1 MKKQE
6 GAQTLKIVLALL
18 AGAALGVGAHEYT
31 KDKSGSLI
39 PAALENEASAI
50 INNKTQPHYNTV
62 YDHSFRPTGFAGSY
76 LAGFF
81 AQRHHDWEN
90 AHNFMEKSISEDTTN
105 SVLLKRAIMLSIG
118 AGQYED
124 AFQFAHTLSK
134 QDKDESIGQ
143 LFLAVEA
150 FKKEDYD
157 EAALILEDMNAGGIA
172 DFIKPM
178 LHSWLEAGK
187 GKLDI
192 TELEK
197 NSIHI
202 SHGILI
208 AYYLED
214 KDQIEN
220 LLAESL
226 ALGGFTINEL
236 KRAGDIYAGI
246 GRFEKAE
253 EIYKQVIAFNPG
265 DKDAAEKIEKIEAGE
280 KFEGFQGISS
290 PQEGIGLALYD
301 MARLFFR
308 EGSDDSAHI
317 FAHMALYLNP
327 DDVETHI
334 LLAGIAGRNERYD
347 EAIAHYNSIKND
359 SVYSAEAQREIA
371 NLLEDSGRS
380 EEAITAL
387 STLAE
392 TENDMEALIKIG
404 DIYRRAEQF
413 DKAIQAYDDAEK
425 RIGSENILP
434 DYWHLYY
441 VRGMA
446 LERNGNWNRA
456 EQDLQAAL
464 DFKPEQPY
472 VLNYLGYAWAD
483 QGKNLDKARK
493 MIEKAAKLEPNDGYI
508 TDSLGWILY
517 RDGEYKQAVKHLERA
532 VELLPYDPVINDH
545 LGDAYWKVGRKL
557 EAKFQWER
565 ARNHIK
571 NDEKLMATIDQKL
584 EQGLPKDAQIQQAH
598 SELSEKNA
606 ANVTPDDTASATS
619 SE

>member
-1 MKKQE
+1 M
-6 GAQTLKIVLALL
+6 KIVLALL

-31 KDKSGSLI
+31 KDDSGSLI
-39 PAALENEASAI
+39 PAALEKEASAI
-50 INNKTQPHYNTV
+50 IHADPHPIYNTL
-62 YDHSFRPTGFAGSY
+62 YENSFQPTGFAGSY
-76 LAGFF
+76 LAGFY
-81 AQRHHDWEN
+81 AQRHHDWDN
-90 AHNFMEKSISEDTTN
+90 AHSFMSKSLSEDTTN
-105 SVLLKRAIMLSIG
+105 PALLKRAIMLSIG
-118 AGQYED
+118 AGQYEE
-124 AFQFAHTLSK
+124 AFKLAHELSK
-134 QDKDESIGQ
+134 QEKDESIGQ

-150 FKKEDYD
+150 FKNKEYD
-157 EAALILEDMNAGGIA
+157 QAALIMQDMNSGGIA

-178 LHSWLEAGK
+178 LHSWLEAGQDN
-187 GKLDI
+187 LDI
-192 TELEK
+192 AGLEK

-208 AYYLED
+208 AYYLDD
-214 KDQIEN
+214 KDQVEN

-246 GRFEKAE
+246 GRLEKAKE
-253 EIYKQVIAFNPG
+253 VYEQVIAFNPS
-265 DKDAAEKIEKIEAGE
+265 DHDAAEKIEKIEAGDDI
-280 KFEGFQGISS
+280 EGFKGIAS

-301 MARLFFR
+301 MARLFFQ

-334 LLAGIAGRNERYD
+334 LLAGIAGRNGRYD
-347 EAIAHYNSIKND
+347 EAIAYYNSIKDN
-359 SVYSAEAQREIA
+359 STYSAEAQREIA
-371 NLLEDSGRS
+371 NLLEESGHS
-380 EEAITAL
+380 DEAIA
-387 STLAE
+387 TLRGLARN
-392 TENDMEALIKIG
+392 ENDLESLIKIG
-404 DIYRRAEQF
+404 DVYRRAEKF
-413 DKAIQAYDDAEK
+413 DEAIAAYDEAEDA
-425 RIGSENILP
+425 IGSDNILP

-446 LERNGNWNRA
+446 LERQGEWERA
-456 EQDLQAAL
+456 ERDLQAAL

-483 QGKNLDKARK
+483 QGKNLDKARE
-493 MIEKAAKLEPNDGYI
+493 MIQKAAKLEPNDGYI

-565 ARNHIK
+565 AKNHIK
-571 NDEKLMATIDQKL
+571 DDEKLMATLNEKL
-584 EQGLPKDAQIQQAH
+584 EQGLPKDPKIQQANN
-598 SELSEKNA
+598 ELTDKKPNDITVEA
-606 ANVTPDDTASATS
+606 PVIS